1 VIKRLLSCVREYKK
15 ASLLT
20 MLFTI
25 LEVVVDSLIP
35 YIMADLIDKGFTDG
49 NMKVII
55 LVGAELLGMSAVAL
69 LFGILSSRVG
79 SRSSNG
85 FAKNLRKEMYQNV
98 QTFSFSNIDKF
109 STSSIITRLTSDV
122 QRVSGIYMMVLRMA
136 LRMPIMMIFSVLM
149 TTFISWKLAIIF
161 LIAAPVLGAGML
173 YFSQVVHPIF
183 HRAFKR
189 YDVLNKNVQ
198 EDLHGI
204 RVVKSFVREDFE
216 KQRFNG
222 TSKEIYDDFVKA
234 EKIISWNDPYMTF
247 IMNAC
252 SLIVSFLGA
261 KWIVSG
267 ERLTVTIMGDV
278 FTTGLLSSVFSYSM
292 QILMACMMVGMI
304 FMQYT
309 MARES
314 INRIVAILDEKADIA
329 DPENPVMEV
338 ADGSIDFDH
347 VEFQYKSVNQENS
360 IYSDKPSLSDVD
372 IHIPSGA
379 TVGIIG
385 GTGSSK
391 STFVQ
396 MIPRLY
402 DATKGSVKVGG
413 VDVRDYNLKVLR
425 DSVAMVL
432 QKNQLFFGSIADN
445 MRWGNEHATDEE
457 IRRACKLAQIDDFI
471 QELPDKYDYHI
482 DQGGTNVSGGQRQ
495 RLCIARALV
504 KKPKI
509 LILDD
514 STSAVDTA
522 TDAKIRNAL
531 AHEIPNTTKLIIAQ
545 RISSVQEADMII
557 VLDEGRVNGVG
568 THSELLKNNAI
579 YREVYYAQQKG
590 GAPDEE

>member
-1 VIKRLLSCVREYKK
+1 VIKRLFSCVREYKK
-15 ASLLT
+15 ASILT
-20 MLFTI
+20 MVFTI

-35 YIMADLIDKGFTDG
+35 YVMASLIDKGFTDG
-49 NMKVII
+49 NLKVII
-55 LVGAELLGMSAVAL
+55 LIGAELLGMSAVAL
-69 LFGILSSRVG
+69 FFGILSSRMG

-85 FAKNLRKEMYQNV
+85 FAKNLRKEMYKNV

-136 LRMPIMMIFSVLM
+136 LRMPIMMIFSIIM
-149 TTFISWKLAIIF
+149 TLLISWKVAIIF
-161 LIAAPVLGAGML
+161 MIAAPILGIGMVL
-173 YFSQVVHPIF
+173 FSKYVHPIF

-216 KQRFNG
+216 KDRFNG
-222 TSKEIYDDFVKA
+222 TSQDIYNDFVKA
-234 EKIISWNDPYMTF
+234 EKILSWNDPFMTL
-247 IMNAC
+247 IMNIC
-252 SLIVSFLGA
+252 SLLVSYLGA
-261 KWIVSG
+261 KWIVGG
-267 ERLTVTIMGDV
+267 ERLTVTLMGEV
-278 FTTGLLSSVFSYSM
+278 FTTGILNSVFSYSM

-304 FMQYT
+304 FMQFT

-314 INRIVAILDEKADIA
+314 MNRIVAILDEKADIA

-338 ADGSIDFDH
+338 ADGSIDFNH

-360 IYSDKPSLSDVD
+360 IYSDKPSLYDVD
-372 IHIPSGA
+372 IHIPAGA

-396 MIPRLY
+396 LIPRLY
-402 DATKGSVKVGG
+402 DATKGSVMVGG
-413 VDVRDYNLKVLR
+413 VDVKDYNLKALR

-445 MRWGNEHATDEE
+445 MRWGNENATDEE
-457 IRRACKLAQIDDFI
+457 IRHACKLAQIDDFI

-482 DQGGTNVSGGQRQ
+482 DQGGTNVSGGQKQ

-522 TDAKIRNAL
+522 TDAKIRYAM

-545 RISSVQEADMII
+545 RISSVQDADMII
-557 VLDEGRVNGVG
+557 VLDEGHVNGVG
-568 THSELLKNNAI
+568 THQELLKTNAI
-579 YREVYYAQQKG
+579 YKEVYYAQQKG